1 MKINTRYYSVIL
13 LVISIFFSC
22 VKRQEI
28 PLYEEKKEKIL
39 AADSLYNFSKKL
51 YKDGNYREACEPL
64 KEIIKKYPICE
75 RIDDALHLLLLSKYR
90 LKDYRGVLSTVSG
103 KERLY
108 RKSSNECNILYVTAL
123 SLNKLNKKYDAAD
136 HYFKILGKPKKSS
149 MKNKVEQNLKIIIE
163 EDLGFKDLEN
173 LASRY
178 DKISMGCFLLFH
190 TVKKGVAEGKE
201 YEAKKVYNRMK
212 SIYPNNEYTIKAEGL
227 LKIEKM
233 AKVGETIVF
242 LAPLTGKYSVFGR
255 MVKRGFELGLKG
267 TKLRVVEGNTKGDP
281 IQTIKQ
287 LISIIKKEKVFVI
300 VGPVLSMPMI
310 AASGISNLEKIPII
324 SPTATEEDISSIGP
338 YVFQLNV
345 GLGAQAKEMAKF
357 ATGELGLYKV
367 GILYPD
373 DAYGNSLAN
382 IFTEEVTKYGG
393 NIVAKQG
400 YSEGTTDFSNQMKFL
415 KEKKPN
421 IVYIPCYPNEAIM
434 IAPELRYYKIRAQI
448 LGADGWNDEK
458 VPLKGEKYVEG
469 VIFTGNPTIAY
480 KSSELYKDFRR
491 FYFSQYKTEPT
502 REAALGYDT
511 AILLRKAFS
520 KGVKNTESLTTI
532 LREIKPFAGASGIVN
547 PRGIFEGSVPFF
559 TIKKG
564 EIVRLK

>member
-1 MKINTRYYSVIL
+1 MKINTRYYPVIL

-64 KEIIKKYPICE
+64 KEIIKKYPTCE